1 MVVNFVILV
10 ALIILIGFALS
21 ILAYCILELCHISN
35 DIKIEKWKKRRREY
49 LYGTGYTREDIDE
62 SVRY

>member
-1 MVVNFVILV
+1 MVINFIIIV
-10 ALIILIGFALS
+10 ALIILIGISLS
-21 ILAYCILELCHISN
+21 VLVWCIIELCHIST